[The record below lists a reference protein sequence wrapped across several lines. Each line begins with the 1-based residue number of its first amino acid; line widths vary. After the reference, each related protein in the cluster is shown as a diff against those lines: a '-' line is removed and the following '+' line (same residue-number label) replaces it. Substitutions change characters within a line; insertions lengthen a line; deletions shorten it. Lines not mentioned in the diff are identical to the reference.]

1 MSLFFRVLVCC
12 LLLNVVHTFSAVA
25 STTFHQPEYSTAG
38 FFQLDNTGRTVYS
51 MNPAWR
57 FYKGA
62 VQGAE
67 KVDYD
72 DSSWALISLPDGM
85 ETLPTEA
92 SGCVNYQG
100 ESWYRKHFTPEDAWK
115 GKRLFLHFE
124 AIMGKSK
131 VWINGV
137 LVKEHFG
144 GFLPV
149 ISDVTDYLEYGKDN
163 VIAVWADNSD
173 DPSYPPGKQQD
184 MLDFAYF
191 GGIYRD
197 CWMIAHND
205 VFITDPNYENEAA
218 GSGLFVS
225 FDNVSE
231 KSADIRLDTHIRN
244 LSDKSFSGKV
254 EYTLYDR
261 NNQKVLSAGESFS
274 VGKGKARQ
282 TSVKAKIE
290 NPDLWEPDYPYLYQL
305 HVLIKDNQGN
315 VVDGYRR
322 RIGIRSIEFKGK
334 DGFWLNGKPY
344 PYPLIGANRH
354 QDFAVI
360 GNALSNSL
368 HWRDAKKLR
377 DAGLRVIRN
386 AHYPQDPAFMDA
398 CDELGL
404 FVIVNT
410 PGWQFW
416 NDEPVF
422 AQRVYSDIRNMV
434 RRDRNHPSVWMWE
447 PILNE
452 TWYPED
458 FAKNVVDI
466 LHEEYPYPYCYA
478 GCDVT
483 ARGSEYFPIL
493 FTHPLNGAGGA
504 FNTQTMNPEISYFT
518 REWGDNVDDWNSHNS
533 PSRVSRSWGEVPMLV
548 QAQGYAKP
556 DYQYTCY
563 DALYRNTRQHVG
575 GCLWHSFDHQRGYHP
590 DPFYGGIMDAFRQ
603 PKLSYYMFCS
613 QRPAEK
619 NEMLIAETGPMVYIA
634 NAMTPFSP
642 KDVTVYSNCEEVRL
656 TYCKDGKTWVYKK
669 EKTDQGMPSPIIT
682 FKDVW
687 DVMCDK
693 KLARDRKHDDSY
705 LLAEG
710 LMDGKVVASHKV
722 MPARRPSK
730 LLLWADN
737 ENVEMTADGSDLVT
751 VIAAVADDK
760 GNIKRLN
767 NYHIK
772 FEVEGN
778 GELVA
783 DSHTFTNPREVQWG
797 TAPVLVRANTASGI
811 IKVKTSV
818 VFEGIHTPLSAEL
831 EIKTVD
837 AKHKLIADKDELSLL
852 LENFG
857 AAKVSTSDNSSDCE
871 SEVQRL
877 QQELSRLKLKE
888 VERQQSEFE

>member
-1 MSLFFRVLVCC
+1 MKKATHYIYSIACC
-12 LLLNVVHTFSAVA
+12 LIIFLTQQSFA
-25 STTFHQPEYSTAG
+25 SQPEYSTAG
-38 FFQLDNTGRTVYS
+38 FFELPNTGRTVYS

-57 FYKGA
+57 MYKGHLE
-62 VQGAE
+62 GAE
-67 KVDYD
+67 QPDFNDKEWDLV
-72 DSSWALISLPDGM
+72 SLPDGI
-85 ETLPTEA
+85 EYVPSEA

-100 ESWYRKHFTPEDAWK
+100 EVWYRKHFTPEETWK
-115 GKRLFLHFE
+115 GKQLFMHFE
-124 AIMGKSK
+124 AIMGKAK
-131 VWINGV
+131 VWINGT
-137 LVKEHFG
+137 LVNEHYG

-149 ISDVTDYLEYGKDN
+149 IANVTEYINYKEDN
-163 VIAVWADNSD
+163 VIAVWADNSN
-173 DPSYPPGKQQD
+173 DPSYPPGKPQD
-184 MLDFAYF
+184 MLDFTYS

-197 CWMIAHND
+197 CWMIVHNN
-205 VFITDPNYENEAA
+205 VFITDPNYENETA
-218 GSGLFVS
+218 GGGLFVS
-225 FDNVSE
+225 FGHISQSQAE
-231 KSADIRLDTHIRN
+231 IRLDAHVRN
-244 LSDKSFSGKV
+244 SSNTYFSGKI
-254 EYTLYDR
+254 EYQLFDKDNRRVCQASKT
-261 NNQKVLSAGESFS
+261 FS
-274 VGKGKARQ
+274 VSKGKARN
-282 TSVKAKIE
+282 TSLTIKVEKPE
-290 NPDLWEPDYPYLYQL
+290 LWEPDSPYLYQL
-305 HVLIKDNQGN
+305 HVLLKDKSGH

-354 QDFAVI
+354 QDFAII

-416 NDEPVF
+416 NKEPIF

-483 ARGSEYFPIL
+483 AKGHEYFPIH

-504 FNTQTMNPEISYFT
+504 FNTSKIDPKISYFT

-533 PSRVSRSWGEVPMLV
+533 PSRVNRAWGEIPMQV
-548 QAQGYAKP
+548 QAQGYAKT
-556 DYQYTCY
+556 DYKYTCY
-563 DALYRNTRQHVG
+563 DVLYRNTRQHMG

-603 PKLSYYMFCS
+603 PKLSYYMFCA
-613 QRPAEK
+613 QRPVEK
-619 NEMLIAETGPMVYIA
+619 NNRLIVENGPMAYIA

-642 KDVTVYSNCEEVRL
+642 KDVTVYSNCDEVRL
-656 TYCKDGKTWVYKK
+656 TYCKNGKQFIYKK
-669 EKTDQGMPSPIIT
+669 EKTDEGMPSPIIT

-687 DVMCDK
+687 DVMYDK
-693 KLARDRKHDDSY
+693 QLARKNKHEESY

-710 LMDGKVVASHKV
+710 IVDGEVVATHKV

-730 LLLWADN
+730 IILWADN
-737 ENVEMTADGSDLVT
+737 EGTETIADGSDLIT
-751 VIAAVADDK
+751 VIAAIADEN

-772 FEVEGN
+772 FEIEGP

-783 DSHTFTNPREVQWG
+783 SKETFTNPREVQWG
-797 TAPVLVRANTASGI
+797 TAPILVRAKAQTGN
-811 IKVKTSV
+811 IKVKASV
-818 VFEGIHTPLSAEL
+818 VPNGIHTPMSAEL
-831 EIKTVD
+831 IIPTTK
-837 AKHKLIADKDELSLL
+837 AIHPLIADEDELNLQLKTHRNQQNLSSYDH
-852 LENFG
+852 G
-857 AAKVSTSDNSSDCE
+857 QSSDE
-871 SEVQRL
+871 ARKQSQMR
-877 QQELSRLKLKE
+877 LKE
-888 VERQQSEFE
+888 VEKQQSDFE

>member
-1 MSLFFRVLVCC
+1 MKKATHYIYSIACC
-12 LLLNVVHTFSAVA
+12 LIIFLTQQSFA
-25 STTFHQPEYSTAG
+25 SQPEYSTAG
-38 FFQLDNTGRTVYS
+38 FFELPNTGRTVYS

-57 FYKGA
+57 MYKGHLE
-62 VQGAE
+62 GAE
-67 KVDYD
+67 QPDFNDKEWNLV
-72 DSSWALISLPDGM
+72 SLPDGI
-85 ETLPTEA
+85 EYVPSEA

-100 ESWYRKHFTPEDAWK
+100 EVWYRKHFTPEETWK
-115 GKRLFLHFE
+115 GKQLFLHFE
-124 AIMGKSK
+124 AIMGKAK
-131 VWINGV
+131 VWINGT
-137 LVKEHFG
+137 LVNEHYG

-149 ISDVTDYLEYGKDN
+149 IANVTKYINYEEDN
-163 VIAVWADNSD
+163 VIAVWANNSN
-173 DPSYPPGKQQD
+173 DPSYPPGKPQD
-184 MLDFAYF
+184 MLDFTYS

-197 CWMIAHND
+197 CWMIVHNN
-205 VFITDPNYENEAA
+205 VFITDPNYENETA
-218 GSGLFVS
+218 GGGLFVS
-225 FDNVSE
+225 FGHISQSQAE
-231 KSADIRLDTHIRN
+231 IRLDAHVRNSSNTH
-244 LSDKSFSGKV
+244 FSGKI
-254 EYTLYDR
+254 EYQLFDKDNR
-261 NNQKVLSAGESFS
+261 RVCQASKAFS
-274 VGKGKARQ
+274 VSKGKARN
-282 TSVKAKIE
+282 TSLTIKVEKPE
-290 NPDLWEPDYPYLYQL
+290 LWEPDSPYLYQL
-305 HVLIKDNQGN
+305 HVLLKDKSGHI
-315 VVDGYRR
+315 VDGYRK

-354 QDFAVI
+354 QDFAII

-416 NDEPVF
+416 NKELIF

-483 ARGSEYFPIL
+483 AKGHEYFPIH

-504 FNTQTMNPEISYFT
+504 FNTSKMDPKISYFT

-533 PSRVSRSWGEVPMLV
+533 PSRVNRAWGEIPMLV
-548 QAQGYAKP
+548 QAQGYAKT
-556 DYQYTCY
+556 DYKYTCY
-563 DALYRNTRQHVG
+563 DVLYRNTRQHMG

-603 PKLSYYMFCS
+603 PKLSYYMFCA
-613 QRPAEK
+613 QRPVEK
-619 NEMLIAETGPMVYIA
+619 NNRLIAENGPMVYIA

-642 KDVTVYSNCEEVRL
+642 KDVTVYSNCDEVRL
-656 TYCKDGKTWVYKK
+656 TYCKNGKQFIYKK
-669 EKTDQGMPSPIIT
+669 EKTDEGMPSPIIT

-687 DVMCDK
+687 DVMYDK
-693 KLARDRKHDDSY
+693 QLARKNKHEESY

-710 LMDGKVVASHKV
+710 IVDGEVVATHKV

-730 LLLWADN
+730 IILWADN
-737 ENVEMTADGSDLVT
+737 EGTETIANGSDLIT
-751 VIAAVADDK
+751 VIAAIADEN

-772 FEVEGN
+772 FEIEGP

-783 DSHTFTNPREVQWG
+783 SKETFTNPREVQWG
-797 TAPVLVRANTASGI
+797 TAPILVRAKAQTGN
-811 IKVKTSV
+811 IKVKASV
-818 VFEGIHTPLSAEL
+818 VPNGIHTPMSAEL
-831 EIKTVD
+831 IIPTTK
-837 AKHKLIADKDELSLL
+837 AIHPLIADEDELNLQL
-852 LENFG
+852 KTHRNQENLSSYDRG
-857 AAKVSTSDNSSDCE
+857 QSSDE
-871 SEVQRL
+871 ARKQSQMR
-877 QQELSRLKLKE
+877 LKE
-888 VERQQSEFE
+888 VEKQQSDFE

>member
-1 MSLFFRVLVCC
+1 MKKATHYIYSIACC
-12 LLLNVVHTFSAVA
+12 LIIFLTQQSFA
-25 STTFHQPEYSTAG
+25 SQPEYSTAG
-38 FFQLDNTGRTVYS
+38 FFELPNTGRTVYS

-57 FYKGA
+57 MYKGHLE
-62 VQGAE
+62 GAE
-67 KVDYD
+67 QPDFNDKEWNLV
-72 DSSWALISLPDGM
+72 SLPDGI
-85 ETLPTEA
+85 EYVPSEA

-100 ESWYRKHFTPEDAWK
+100 EVWYRKHFTPEETWK
-115 GKRLFLHFE
+115 GKQLFLHFE
-124 AIMGKSK
+124 AIMGKAK
-131 VWINGV
+131 VWINGT
-137 LVKEHFG
+137 LVNEHYG

-149 ISDVTDYLEYGKDN
+149 IANVTEYINYKEDN
-163 VIAVWADNSD
+163 VIAVWADNSN
-173 DPSYPPGKQQD
+173 DPSYPPGKPQD
-184 MLDFAYF
+184 MLDFTYS

-197 CWMIAHND
+197 CWMIVHNN
-205 VFITDPNYENEAA
+205 VFITDPNYENETA
-218 GSGLFVS
+218 GGGLFVS
-225 FDNVSE
+225 FGHISQSQAE
-231 KSADIRLDTHIRN
+231 IRLDAHVRN
-244 LSDKSFSGKV
+244 SSNTYFSGKI
-254 EYTLYDR
+254 EYQLFDKDNRRVCQASKT
-261 NNQKVLSAGESFS
+261 FS
-274 VGKGKARQ
+274 VSKGKARN
-282 TSVKAKIE
+282 TSLTIKVEKPE
-290 NPDLWEPDYPYLYQL
+290 LWEPDSPYLYQL
-305 HVLIKDNQGN
+305 HVLLKDKSGHI
-315 VVDGYRR
+315 VDGYRR

-354 QDFAVI
+354 QDFAII

-416 NDEPVF
+416 NKEPIF

-483 ARGSEYFPIL
+483 AKGHEYFPIH

-504 FNTQTMNPEISYFT
+504 FNTSKMDPKISYFT

-533 PSRVSRSWGEVPMLV
+533 PSRVNRAWGEIPMLI
-548 QAQGYAKP
+548 QAQGYAKT
-556 DYQYTCY
+556 DYKYTCY
-563 DALYRNTRQHVG
+563 DVLYRNTRQHMG

-603 PKLSYYMFCS
+603 PKLSYYMFCA
-613 QRPAEK
+613 QRPVEK
-619 NEMLIAETGPMVYIA
+619 NNRLIAENGPMVFIA

-642 KDVTVYSNCEEVRL
+642 KDVTVYSNCDEVRL
-656 TYCKDGKTWVYKK
+656 TYCKNGKQFIYKK
-669 EKTDQGMPSPIIT
+669 EKTDEGMPSPIIT

-687 DVMCDK
+687 DVMYDK
-693 KLARDRKHDDSY
+693 QLARKNKHEESY

-710 LMDGKVVASHKV
+710 IVDGEVVATHKV

-730 LLLWADN
+730 IILWADN
-737 ENVEMTADGSDLVT
+737 EGTETIADGSDLIT
-751 VIAAVADDK
+751 VIAAIADEN

-772 FEVEGN
+772 FEIEGP

-783 DSHTFTNPREVQWG
+783 SKETFTNPREVQWG
-797 TAPVLVRANTASGI
+797 TAPILVRAKAQTGN
-811 IKVKTSV
+811 IKIKASV
-818 VFEGIHTPLSAEL
+818 VPNGTHTPMSAEL
-831 EIKTVD
+831 IIPTTK
-837 AKHKLIADKDELSLL
+837 AIHPLIADEDELNLQL
-852 LENFG
+852 KTHRNQENLSSYDRG
-857 AAKVSTSDNSSDCE
+857 QSSDE
-871 SEVQRL
+871 ARKQSQMR
-877 QQELSRLKLKE
+877 LKE
-888 VERQQSEFE
+888 VEKQQSDFE

>member
-1 MSLFFRVLVCC
+1 MKKSIPYIYFVLCC
-12 LLLNVVHTFSAVA
+12 LMTCITQQSFAY
-25 STTFHQPEYSTAG
+25 QPEYSTAG
-38 FFQLDNTGRTVYS
+38 FFELPHTGRTVYS

-57 FYKGA
+57 MYKGSLK
-62 VQGAE
+62 GAE
-67 KVDYD
+67 QPGFNDKEWNLV
-72 DSSWALISLPDGM
+72 SLPDGI
-85 ETLPTEA
+85 EYVPTEA

-100 ESWYRKHFTPEDAWK
+100 EVWYRKHFTPEVSWK
-115 GKRLFLHFE
+115 GKQLFLHFE

-131 VWINGV
+131 VWINGT
-137 LVKEHFG
+137 LVNEHFG

-149 ISDVTDYLEYGKDN
+149 IANVTEYIKYGEDN
-163 VIAVWADNSD
+163 VIAVWADNSN
-173 DPSYPPGKQQD
+173 DPSYPPGKPQD
-184 MLDFAYF
+184 QLDFTYF

-197 CWMIAHND
+197 CWMIVHNNI
-205 VFITDPNYENEAA
+205 FITDPNYENETA
-218 GSGLFVS
+218 GGGLFVS
-225 FDNVSE
+225 FGQISE
-231 KSADIRLDTHIRN
+231 KSAEVRLDAHIRN
-244 LSDKSFSGKV
+244 LSDKSFSGTVAYQLFDKDNRLV
-254 EYTLYDR
+254 CQAD
-261 NNQKVLSAGESFS
+261 KSFS
-274 VGKGKARQ
+274 VSKGKARK
-282 TSVKAKIE
+282 TSLTLTVE
-290 NPDLWEPDYPYLYQL
+290 NPELWEPDSPYLYQL
-305 HVLIKDNQGN
+305 HVLIKDKSGQT
-315 VVDGYRR
+315 VDGYRR

-416 NDEPVF
+416 NNEPVF

-483 ARGSEYFPIL
+483 AKGHEYFPIH

-504 FNTQTMNPEISYFT
+504 FNTATMDPKISYFT

-533 PSRVSRSWGEVPMLV
+533 PSRVNRAWGEVPMLI
-548 QAQGYAKP
+548 QAQGYAKT
-556 DYQYTCY
+556 DYKYTCY
-563 DALYRNTRQHVG
+563 DALYRNTRQHMG

-613 QRPAEK
+613 QRPAETNDK
-619 NEMLIAETGPMVYIA
+619 LIAENGPMVFIA

-642 KDVTVYSNCEEVRL
+642 KDVTVYSNCDEVRL
-656 TYCKDGKTWVYKK
+656 TYCKDGKQLVYKK
-669 EKTDQGMPSPIIT
+669 EKTNEGMPSPVIT

-687 DVMCDK
+687 DVMYDK
-693 KLARDRKHDDSY
+693 QLARARKHADSY

-710 LMDGKVVASHKV
+710 LVDGKVVATHKV
-722 MPARRPSK
+722 MPARRPSQIK
-730 LLLWADN
+730 LWADN
-737 ENVEMTADGSDLVT
+737 EGMQTTADGSDLITIV
-751 VIAAVADDK
+751 AAITDDN

-767 NYHIK
+767 NCHIK
-772 FEVEGN
+772 FEIEGP

-783 DSHTFTNPREVQWG
+783 SEETFTNPRAVQWG
-797 TAPVLVRANTASGI
+797 TAPILVRAKAQEGS
-811 IKVKTSV
+811 IKIKASV
-818 VFEGIHTPLSAEL
+818 VPSGIHTPVSAEL
-831 EIKTVD
+831 VIPTTK
-837 AKHKLIADKDELSLL
+837 AAHPFIADKNELNLL
-852 LENFG
+852 LNGSGKRENQ
-857 AAKVSTSDNSSDCE
+857 SSVNQADE
-871 SEVQRL
+871 EMRKQ
-877 QQELSRLKLKE
+877 QQEQSRMKLKE
-888 VERQQSEFE
+888 VEQQQSDFE

>member
-1 MSLFFRVLVCC
+1 MKKATHYIYSIACC
-12 LLLNVVHTFSAVA
+12 LIIFLTQQSFA
-25 STTFHQPEYSTAG
+25 SQPEYSTAG
-38 FFQLDNTGRTVYS
+38 FFELPNTGRTVYS

-57 FYKGA
+57 MYKGHLE
-62 VQGAE
+62 GAE
-67 KVDYD
+67 QPDFNDKEWNLV
-72 DSSWALISLPDGM
+72 SLPDGI
-85 ETLPTEA
+85 EYVPSEA

-100 ESWYRKHFTPEDAWK
+100 EVWYRKHFTPEETWK
-115 GKRLFLHFE
+115 GKQLFLHFE
-124 AIMGKSK
+124 AIMGKAK
-131 VWINGV
+131 VWINGT
-137 LVKEHFG
+137 LVNEHYG

-149 ISDVTDYLEYGKDN
+149 IANVTEYLKYEEDN
-163 VIAVWADNSD
+163 VIAVWADNSNN
-173 DPSYPPGKQQD
+173 PSYPPGKPQD
-184 MLDFAYF
+184 MLDFTYS

-197 CWMIAHND
+197 CWMIVHNN
-205 VFITDPNYENEAA
+205 VFITDPNYENETA
-218 GSGLFVS
+218 GGGLFVS
-225 FDNVSE
+225 FGHISQSQAE
-231 KSADIRLDTHIRN
+231 IRLDAHVRN
-244 LSDKSFSGKV
+244 SSNTYFSGKI
-254 EYTLYDR
+254 EYQLFDKDNR
-261 NNQKVLSAGESFS
+261 RVCQASKAFS
-274 VGKGKARQ
+274 VSKGKARN
-282 TSVKAKIE
+282 TSLTIKVEKPE
-290 NPDLWEPDYPYLYQL
+290 LWEPDSPYLYQL
-305 HVLIKDNQGN
+305 HVLLKDKSGHI
-315 VVDGYRR
+315 VDGYRR

-354 QDFAVI
+354 QDFAII

-416 NDEPVF
+416 NKELIF

-483 ARGSEYFPIL
+483 AKGHEYFPIH

-504 FNTQTMNPEISYFT
+504 FNTSKMDPKISYFT

-533 PSRVSRSWGEVPMLV
+533 PSRVNRAWGEIPMLV
-548 QAQGYAKP
+548 QAQGYAKT
-556 DYQYTCY
+556 DYKYTCY
-563 DALYRNTRQHVG
+563 DVLYRNTRQHMG

-603 PKLSYYMFCS
+603 PKLSYYMFCA
-613 QRPAEK
+613 QRPVEK
-619 NEMLIAETGPMVYIA
+619 NNRLIAENGPMVYIA

-642 KDVTVYSNCEEVRL
+642 KDVTVYSNCDEVRL
-656 TYCKDGKTWVYKK
+656 TYCKNGKQFIYKK
-669 EKTDQGMPSPIIT
+669 EKTDEGMPSPIIT

-687 DVMCDK
+687 DVMYDK
-693 KLARDRKHDDSY
+693 QLARKNKHEESY

-710 LMDGKVVASHKV
+710 IVDGKVVATHKV

-730 LLLWADN
+730 IILWADN
-737 ENVEMTADGSDLVT
+737 EGTETIADGSDLIT
-751 VIAAVADDK
+751 VIAAIADEN

-772 FEVEGN
+772 FEIEGP

-783 DSHTFTNPREVQWG
+783 SKETFTNPREVQWG
-797 TAPVLVRANTASGI
+797 TAPILVRAKAQTGN
-811 IKVKTSV
+811 IKVKASV
-818 VFEGIHTPLSAEL
+818 VPNGIHTPMPAEL
-831 EIKTVD
+831 IIPTTK
-837 AKHKLIADKDELSLL
+837 AIHPLIADEDELNLQL
-852 LENFG
+852 KTHRNQENLSSYDRG
-857 AAKVSTSDNSSDCE
+857 QSSDE
-871 SEVQRL
+871 ARKQSQMR
-877 QQELSRLKLKE
+877 LKE
-888 VERQQSEFE
+888 VEKQQSDFE